1 MQTKEVM
8 ELSKQIR
15 QKMKDIDGFG
25 KFGHHFFCVPSWLAT
40 IKKFVFTHMICLLYY
55 MLNAIWRLTRL

>member
-15 QKMKDIDGFG
+15 QKMKDIDVFG
-25 KFGHHFFCVPSWLAT
+25 KFGQYPCAFL
-40 IKKFVFTHMICLLYY
+40 
-55 MLNAIWRLTRL
+55 

>member
-15 QKMKDIDGFG
+15 QKMKDIDAFG
-25 KFGHHFFCVPSWLAT
+25 KFGSLCFFMCSIMATVAT
-40 IKKFVFTHMICLLYY
+40 IKKFVFTHDLLTLLY
-55 MLNAIWRLTRL
+55 A

>member
-15 QKMKDIDGFG
+15 QKMKDIDAFG
-25 KFGHHFFCVPSWLAT
+25 KFGRRVFYASHH
-40 IKKFVFTHMICLLYY
+40 
-55 MLNAIWRLTRL
+55 IWQY

>member
-25 KFGHHFFCVPSWLAT
+25 KFGHRFF
-40 IKKFVFTHMICLLYY
+40 FVFHHGLQQ
-55 MLNAIWRLTRL
+55 

>member
-15 QKMKDIDGFG
+15 QKMKDIDAFG
-25 KFGHHFFCVPSWLAT
+25 KFGRRIFYVFHSIMACNNKEVCVHTYDLLT
-40 IKKFVFTHMICLLYY
+40 LLY
-55 MLNAIWRLTRL
+55 A

>member
-25 KFGHHFFCVPSWLAT
+25 KFGHRFFLCSIMACNNKEVCVHTYDLLT
-40 IKKFVFTHMICLLYY
+40 LLY
-55 MLNAIWRLTRL
+55 A